1 MRKLSGNASNRWMT
15 LEKERMLHQS
25 RKKIGYNIC
34 TIFLQMNLLTQL
46 RQKKKTCNELREN
59 DRPGQRSCPLDF
71 MISESEIR
79 KAAEKLKKNHSPNLD
94 R

>member
-1 MRKLSGNASNRWMT
+1 MTTYNAKICEIEKTADNSDAKLSGNASNRWMT

-46 RQKKKTCNELREN
+46 RQKKKKK
-59 DRPGQRSCPLDF
+59 PAMSY
-71 MISESEIR
+71 
-79 KAAEKLKKNHSPNLD
+79 EKTIALVNALVL
-94 R
+94 